1 MRRKFYYYIGG
12 VTLNKTILKGILSV
26 LIGVIVFGFLFL
38 WQKDMGFMA
47 NFFFSITAGILGYMV
62 ISPFIMSNEERKNF
76 ESKFDKWLDDSEK
89 KQN

>member
-1 MRRKFYYYIGG
+1 LGG

-26 LIGVIVFGFLFL
+26 LIGVIVFGLLFL
-38 WQKDMGFMA
+38 WQKDMGLMA
-47 NFFFSITAGILGYMV
+47 NFFFSITAGILGYIV
-62 ISPFIMSNEERKNF
+62 ISPFIMSSEERKNF